1 MKYKDIGH
9 CSILDDL
16 SMHTLKEDERRVVVA
31 QEGILSGQCE
41 VFFDSNQRT
50 PHMYEGPSL
59 LSVSSFLLASL
70 ASYCM

>member
-1 MKYKDIGH
+1 MKYKELGH

-16 SMHTLKEDERRVVVA
+16 SMHTLEEDERRVVVA
-31 QEGILSGQCE
+31 QEGILSGQRE

-50 PHMYEGPSL
+50 PHMYKGPSL
-59 LSVSSFLLASL
+59 LSVTSFLLALL